1 MDPST
6 AQETAQEAIS
16 SAIDLIST
24 WGLQV
29 IGAIAVLIIGRW
41 LAGMVRK
48 GVRHSMEKG
57 KVDASLVPFVS
68 SMAYYGV
75 LTIVIIAVLNLFG
88 IQTTSLIAIL
98 GAAGLAIGLALQGT
112 LSNFSAGTMLLLF
125 RPIRVGDYVDI
136 GGVAGTTEE
145 IGVFTT
151 TLNTPDNV
159 RVIVPNANIYGSVIK
174 NFSANETRRVD
185 LVMGI
190 SYGDDI
196 GKAIAAITEIVQ
208 RDERVLT
215 DPAPTIAVAELADS
229 SVNLVVRPW
238 CQGTDY
244 WPLRYDLMRALKE
257 GLEAAGC
264 SIPFP
269 QQDLHVITMPPR
281 DA

>member
-1 MDPST
+1 
-6 AQETAQEAIS
+6 
-16 SAIDLIST
+16 
-24 WGLQV
+24 
-29 IGAIAVLIIGRW
+29 
-41 LAGMVRK
+41 
-48 GVRHSMEKG
+48 
-57 KVDASLVPFVS
+57 
-68 SMAYYGV
+68 
-75 LTIVIIAVLNLFG
+75 
-88 IQTTSLIAIL
+88 
-98 GAAGLAIGLALQGT
+98 
-112 LSNFSAGTMLLLF
+112 
-125 RPIRVGDYVDI
+125 
-136 GGVAGTTEE
+136 
-145 IGVFTT
+145 
-151 TLNTPDNV
+151 V